1 MQLGA
6 EVDVMMTA
14 AAREFVAPLTFAA
27 ITHRPVAESLFDPR
41 SELLIDHVAIAERA
55 DVVIIAP
62 ATAQTIAKLAL
73 GFADDPIGATVLA
86 TAAPVIVAPAMDA
99 NMYDSPATQANVDT
113 LSSRG
118 VTIAGPAEG
127 RLASGLMGKGRL
139 LETADLLGYVRL
151 VLGRTGDLAGRKVV
165 VSAGGTQED
174 IDPVRFVGNRSS
186 GKMGYA
192 IAEAAIDRG
201 AETVI
206 VAAPNALQAPVGA
219 RVVHV
224 GSALEMRDAVLA
236 ECEGADAVVMA
247 AAVADWRPAE
257 RAESKLKKGDRTSM
271 TLELVRTPD
280 IAAEIDGDGLVK
292 VGFAAESDDLVA
304 NARAKIA
311 SKGLDL
317 IAANDITAEGAGFG
331 ADTNRVT
338 LIDREGNEE
347 ELGLMLKYDVG
358 QCILD
363 HVAAL
368 LGSGL
373 LSCRGGVLTSQDTDQ
388 LIIRAIQDHYGEH
401 ETPYYLAELGK
412 FFRSHNIEIPNGVR
426 FKDYLIGR
434 FHGRLSVIQDDD
446 NPARI
451 AISLPEHEPKVRQTT
466 LWTDHRF
473 F

>member
-1 MQLGA
+1 MRPLDGRNVALGVSGSIACYKAVDLASKLVQLGA
-6 EVDVMMTA
+6 EVDVMMTP

-55 DVVIIAP
+55 DMVIIAP

-73 GFADDPIGATVLA
+73 GLADDPIGATVLA

-99 NMYDSPATQANVDT
+99 NMYDSPATQANVET
-113 LSSRG
+113 LASRG
-118 VTIAGPAEG
+118 VTIAGPAVG

-139 LETADLLGYVRL
+139 LETAELLGYVRM
-151 VLGRTGDLAGRKVV
+151 VLGRTGDMAGRRVV

-174 IDPVRFVGNRSS
+174 IDPVRFISNRSS

-219 RVVHV
+219 RVVQV
-224 GSALEMRDAVLA
+224 ASAMEMRDAVLA
-236 ECEGADAVVMA
+236 ECDGADAVVMA

-257 RAESKLKKGDRTSM
+257 RAESKMKKGDRTTL

-292 VGFAAESDDLVA
+292 VGFAAESDDVIA
-304 NARAKIA
+304 NARAKVD

-331 ADTNRVT
+331 SDTNRVT
-338 LIDREGNEE
+338 LIDREGNTE
-347 ELGLMLKYDVG
+347 ELGLMSKYEVG
-358 QCILD
+358 QRILD
-363 HVAAL
+363 RVVGL
-368 LGSGL
+368 LGSG
-373 LSCRGGVLTSQDTDQ
+373 
-388 LIIRAIQDHYGEH
+388 
-401 ETPYYLAELGK
+401 
-412 FFRSHNIEIPNGVR
+412 SHNTR
-426 FKDYLIGR
+426 R
-434 FHGRLSVIQDDD
+434 
-446 NPARI
+446 
-451 AISLPEHEPKVRQTT
+451 
-466 LWTDHRF
+466 W
-473 F
+473 